1 MEEINY
7 TSARAL
13 LKKAC
18 ERYVAHNEAQLHK
31 LQGKTVFFHEYG
43 WHEPQTSPPGFG
55 NWLSIYAFNYLYE
68 RICRTDLHSWETVW
82 MDSKSLNEQSYYKEF
97 GFVKF
102 KLYNIGRE
110 MIGREEGSYLN
121 ANVFDPSIV
130 LNNLKAMA
138 GTLNY
143 TMLQLFLDNNEPD
156 FQIKFQ
162 EYRERNKSLYPFSW
176 DSGLGYTLSLKS
188 EDTLIEANTLY
199 IEAHDQV
206 LHYTVLARDGE
217 IKTGTISFDEL
228 FQART
233 VSFLGYESV
242 SWLIDPSMQEDRYWA
257 RPLFTLDELY
267 PLLPK
272 ILEIASKRVHIL
284 PISQQLQAS
293 LEHLK
298 SLIDF
303 IAGLPRYQSSSDI
316 QRVHDVFYD
325 TYPVFEGYIKGI
337 AVKELKEILDAP
349 HLSDEESLQQVELQ
363 LKSKGT
369 TAILMKNR
377 QSQSEQILKVL
388 SVVSILVGIGVFTTL
403 GLAFKRY
410 YDSGGHSFNFFKP
423 LSSDLYEEAENV
435 TAHVKK
441 ML

>member
-18 ERYVAHNEAQLHK
+18 ERYIAHNEAQLHK
-31 LQGKTVFFHEYG
+31 LQGKPMTDG
-43 WHEPQTSPPGFG
+43 WENGRVEKKIVSPGLAS
-55 NWLSIYAFNYLYE
+55 WLRSYAFDYLY
-68 RICRTDLHSWETVW
+68 RIIREIDCYGGTTHDFNNLG
-82 MDSKSLNEQSYYKEF
+82 NENYYYIY
-97 GFVKF
+97 GVVKF
-102 KLYNIGRE
+102 KLYNIGKDIRDSH
-110 MIGREEGSYLN
+110 GSYLH

-143 TMLQLFLDNNEPD
+143 IMVESHPNGGSD

-176 DSGLGYTLSLKS
+176 DSGLGYNLSLKS

-199 IEAHDQV
+199 LEAHDQV
-206 LHYTVLARDGE
+206 LHYTVLAPDGE
-217 IKTGTISFDEL
+217 TKTGAISFDEL
-228 FQART
+228 FQAST
-233 VSFLGYESV
+233 VSFLGDESE
-242 SWLIDPSMQEDRYWA
+242 SWLIDPRMQEDRYGK
-257 RPLFTLDELY
+257 RSSFTLDELS

-272 ILEIASKRVHIL
+272 ILEIASKRGHIL
-284 PISQQLQAS
+284 PISQQLQGS
-293 LEHLK
+293 LEHFK

-303 IAGLPRYQSSSDI
+303 VVELPRYQSSSNI
-316 QRVHDVFYD
+316 RRVHNVFYD
-325 TYPVFEGYIKGI
+325 TYPAFEGYIKGI

-435 TAHVKK
+435 TTHVKK
-441 ML
+441 MV